1 MALLAHHSNG
11 FTNMR
16 RKYRASLTNIL
27 FTNSQ
32 FDLASDH
39 DDNAIDEDGDENA
52 NADDDVGTQM
62 LKRS

>member
-1 MALLAHHSNG
+1 M
-11 FTNMR
+11 
-16 RKYRASLTNIL
+16 TNIL

-52 NADDDVGTQM
+52 NDDDDVGTQM
-62 LKRS
+62 LKRSRSIIR